1 MNGNNVTTTAATAD
15 AHYLNAVSAAR
26 SGDSA
31 LALENLNKAIALDAS
46 LKAEAQ
52 NDIEFAGI
60 TIE

>member
-1 MNGNNVTTTAATAD
+1 MTTIATTAAAY
-15 AHYLNAVSAAR
+15 YLNAVSAAR
-26 SGDSA
+26 SGDSS